1 MMASLEPT
9 NVVLEGAMS
18 HFTRGEKLFLLGA
31 VVLAVAAG
39 TFAWTNFKRA
49 FPEAHLTFT
58 VNRATS
64 LPVAEAFLRQHAPAA
79 AASLAGRRHA
89 AIFQVDDRAKV
100 YLERETGLE
109 TLGELTRNRQVRLWD
124 WSHRWF
130 RPLAKEEVKVAVTPE
145 GEVMGFAHLI
155 PEEATG
161 ASLDEAAAR
170 AIAEKLLAGA
180 FKMDAAGLTFIESK
194 REDRPHRRDWTFTFE
209 RSGWKAKDA
218 TYRMQVEVHGDEAAA
233 YREFLKVPDVW
244 TQSYQRL
251 RSANN
256 TTALIAAFGIVL
268 TLLAAVIVLFRE
280 GRRNNVRWRLVL
292 LLTAVSFSL
301 FFLLSLNQLP
311 LATYG
316 FDTTGTYGAFLAREV
331 LAGFA
336 GAGVQSL
343 LIFIVV
349 AAGEPLY
356 RARFAGHLRVTALF
370 ERVGWKSRKFAFGL
384 ILGYCL
390 AALFIAYQV
399 AFYLV
404 GSRFGAWNPAEV
416 PFDNLLNTSFPWLAV
431 LFIGF
436 YPAVN
441 EEFMSRVFSIPLVER
456 LAHSKV
462 AAIVIPALIWGFA
475 HANYPAQPFYI
486 RGVEVSIAGLVVGI
500 ILYRFGVLPCLVW
513 HYVVDAGY
521 TSMLLVRSGNPY
533 FMITAIVGTG
543 VLLIPLAATLVAALR
558 RGGFVEDPATLNAAD
573 PAPPEPV
580 IVTPAPPA
588 AIAAPPLRLVLPVG
602 LVLAVVGILLAW
614 RAPNPGRNVGVRLRP
629 AAVRASAE
637 AFFGERGV
645 DPSQWRFV
653 VTARGDMLGGNAR
666 RYLLENGGV
675 AQVERF
681 VSEVPEWQVR
691 AFRPEEREEWQ
702 LAVDDPA
709 GKVVRFDHSLRE
721 EAPGASLAVEE
732 ARRKAESAV
741 MASGFDVGT
750 LVFKEA
756 KTEKRPARLD
766 HTFTWKDPS
775 RTVADAE
782 YLLDVTVQGDSVD
795 RMSRRIKLPEA
806 WERAREKATVAYYAR
821 LAVVLGIVALLI
833 THGLLAFYR
842 GVRAG
847 VVPWK
852 PVLGAS
858 CGVVAL
864 FVVAVGLAYPL
875 VWATYSV
882 SMPEAL
888 FRTTSVIGMAILT
901 LVFAALAVL
910 VLGTLASCFPAA
922 RAVADPSARRPAA
935 GASAAAA
942 LAFVGAVLAL
952 RGLVAFVLKA
962 VPRAFSD
969 APVGIPESVA
979 TALPALAGLEGPLMA
994 GLLLLGLVGLTL
1006 HLWREVVKPWL
1017 KALFA
1022 AGLLVALIPVQS
1034 GASVLEIAA
1043 GVVQAV
1049 VVLGGAALLARFVL
1063 GSNPVAYLL
1072 AAAWVVLIPAA
1083 VGLIAQPGGFYSTQG
1098 WALVL
1103 VAAALSAW
1111 WLLRGT
1117 PGRQPG

>member
-1 MMASLEPT
+1 
-9 NVVLEGAMS
+9 MS

-39 TFAWTNFKRA
+39 VFAWTNFKRA

-58 VNRATS
+58 VNRAS
-64 LPVAEAFLRQHAPAA
+64 SEPVAEKFLRENAPTAA
-79 AASLAGRRHA
+79 AALAGRRHA
-89 AIFQVDDRAKV
+89 AIFQVNDLAKV
-100 YLERETGLE
+100 YLERELGLE
-109 TLGELTRNRQVRLWD
+109 KLGELTRERQIRLWE

-170 AIAEKLLAGA
+170 AIAERLLTGA
-180 FKMDAAGLTFIESK
+180 FALDPAGLTFIESK

-209 RSGWKAKDA
+209 RTGWKAKEA
-218 TYRMQVEVHGDEAAA
+218 TYRMQVGVHGDEAAA

-244 TQSYQRL
+244 SQSYQRL

-256 TTALIAAFGIVL
+256 TTALIAVFGIVL
-268 TLLAAVIVLFRE
+268 TILAAVVVLFRE

-301 FFLLSLNQLP
+301 FFLLSLNDLP
-311 LATYG
+311 LATYN
-316 FDTTGTYGAFLAREV
+316 FDTTGTYGAFLAQQV
-331 LAGFA
+331 LAGLA
-336 GAGVQSL
+336 GAGLQSL

-356 RARFAGHLRVTALF
+356 RARFPGHLRISALF

-441 EEFMSRVFSIPLVER
+441 EEFMSRVFSIPLVEK

-462 AAIVIPALIWGFA
+462 AAVVVPALIWGFA
-475 HANYPAQPFYI
+475 HANYPAQPFFI
-486 RGVEVSIAGLVVGI
+486 RGVEVSVAGLLVGI

-533 FMITAIVGTG
+533 FMITAIAGTG
-543 VLLIPLAATLVAALR
+543 LLLIPLAATLVAAWR
-558 RGGFVEDPATLNAAD
+558 RGGFVEDPAVLNAAE
-573 PAPPEPV
+573 PTPPEPPTV
-580 IVTPAPPA
+580 AAAPPA
-588 AIAAPPLRLVLPVG
+588 AIAAPPLRLVVPVG
-602 LVLAVVGILLAW
+602 VALAVVGIVLAW
-614 RAPNPGRNVGVRLRP
+614 RAPSAGRGVGVALRP
-629 AAVRASAE
+629 PAVRAATE
-637 AFFGERGV
+637 AFLGGRGA
-645 DPSQWRFV
+645 DPSLWRFV
-653 VTARGDMLGGNAR
+653 VTARADILGSSAR

-675 AQVERF
+675 AQVARF
-681 VSEVPEWQVR
+681 AAEVPAWQVR
-691 AFRPEEREEWQ
+691 GFRPEEREGWQ
-702 LAVDDPA
+702 IAVDDST

-721 EAPGASLAVEE
+721 EAPGASLPVEE
-732 ARRKAESAV
+732 ARRRAE
-741 MASGFDVGT
+741 ASLTAAGFDMST

-756 KTEKRPARLD
+756 KAEKRPARLD
-766 HTFTWKDPS
+766 HTFTWKDPARS
-775 RTVADAE
+775 VADAE
-782 YLLDVTVQGDSVD
+782 YLLDVTVQGDAVD
-795 RMSRRIKLPEA
+795 GLSRRIKLPEA
-806 WERAREKATVAYYAR
+806 WERAREKETVGSYVRIA
-821 LAVVLGIVALLI
+821 LLLGLLALLI

-847 VVPWK
+847 LVPWK
-852 PVLGAS
+852 PVLGVT
-858 CGVVAL
+858 GGLVVLLVVAGVL
-864 FVVAVGLAYPL
+864 TYPL
-875 VWATYSV
+875 AWAGYNV
-882 SMPEAL
+882 STPEAL
-888 FRTTSVIGMAILT
+888 FRTQSLFQHAIGT
-901 LVFAALAVL
+901 LLYAALTVL
-910 VLGTLASCFPAA
+910 VLGTLTSCFPSA
-922 RAVADPSARRPAA
+922 RAAASPAARRPVA
-935 GASAAAA
+935 GATAAAA
-942 LAFVGAVLAL
+942 LAVVGAYLAL
-952 RGLVAFVLKA
+952 RGLVGFVRSA

-979 TALPALAGLEGPLMA
+979 TALPALGGLEGPLM
-994 GLLLLGLVGLTL
+994 GFLMLLALVGLAL
-1006 HLWREVVKPWL
+1006 HLWRGVAKPWL
-1017 KALFA
+1017 KVLFA
-1022 AGLLVALIPVQS
+1022 AALLVAFIPVGP
-1034 GASVLEIAA
+1034 GASTLEVVA
-1043 GVVQAV
+1043 GLVQAAV
-1049 VVLGGAALLARFVL
+1049 LLGGGALLLRFVL
-1063 GSNPVAYLL
+1063 GANPAAYLL
-1072 AAAWVVLIPAA
+1072 AATWVAVVPNAIELI
-1083 VGLIAQPGGFYSTQG
+1083 GQPGGFYSSQG
-1098 WALVL
+1098 WVLLL
-1103 VAAALSAW
+1103 VAAALGAW